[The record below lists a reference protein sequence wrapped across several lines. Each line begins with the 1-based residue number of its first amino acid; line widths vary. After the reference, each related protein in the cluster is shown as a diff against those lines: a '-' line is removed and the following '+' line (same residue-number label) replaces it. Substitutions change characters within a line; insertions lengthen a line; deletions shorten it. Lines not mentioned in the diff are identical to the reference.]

1 MRARNPLVG
10 PAGVIAL
17 VAALG
22 LAGCAEKADPES
34 DPTPTPTAGTSDSE
48 SPSATGSTTEASG
61 QVVPI
66 VVEGGRVT
74 PSGETV
80 EVDADQPVV
89 LRITAD
95 EPGELHL
102 HTSPEQEVSYE
113 AGTSRHEVTLGRPGV
128 YEVESHDL
136 HVVIVKLQAS

>member
-1 MRARNPLVG
+1 MRARTLLVSS
-10 PAGVIAL
+10 AL
-17 VAALG
+17 LAALG
-22 LAGCAEKADPES
+22 LAGCAEKADPDAEA
-34 DPTPTPTAGTSDSE
+34 TPQPTATASDTASGTPSE
-48 SPSATGSTTEASG
+48 GTTDEEDEG

-74 PSGETV
+74 PNGSTV

-95 EPGELHL
+95 EPGELHI
-102 HTSPEQEVSYE
+102 HTSPEQEVAYE

-136 HVVIVKLQAS
+136 HVVVVKLQAS